1 MSDEL
6 EARPIDWVASV
17 DEHSGRRNMLRA
29 VDVRKSYEAAD
40 PSATLLEFRGVS
52 QTYRSRDGEM
62 VPAVQSVSCAIQPGE
77 FISILGPSGCGKTTL
92 MMMAAG
98 LLTPTAGSVVY
109 KGDELTETGSD
120 FGIVFQTPVLFP
132 WRTVQQNVEL
142 PGEVRGVPS
151 KKRSERARELLEL
164 VGLKDFGKRMPY
176 ELSGGMQQRASIARA
191 LALEPALLLMD
202 EPFGALDAMTR
213 EQMNLELQRLSIQL
227 ATTIVFVTHSIAEA
241 AFLSDRII
249 VMSQRPSRVLDIVKI
264 DIPRPRDI
272 DLMASDEFG
281 TYVNDLRRLLDR
293 SGEPS

>member
-1 MSDEL
+1 MPMLQNLADH
-6 EARPIDWVASV
+6 APHDQAKVA
-17 DEHSGRRNMLRA
+17 
-29 VDVRKSYEAAD
+29 
-40 PSATLLEFRGVS
+40 PTLLQFDGVS
-52 QTYRSRDGEM
+52 QTYMSRDGEL
-62 VPAVQSVSCAIQPGE
+62 VPAVQSVSCSVQSGE
-77 FISILGPSGCGKTTL
+77 FISVLGPSGCGKTTL
-92 MMMAAG
+92 MMMASG
-98 LLTPTAGSVVY
+98 LLKPTTGRVIY
-109 KGDELTETGSD
+109 NGRELTETGSD

-142 PGEVRGVPS
+142 PGEVRGVS
-151 KKRSERARELLEL
+151 ARARSDRARELLEL
-164 VGLKDFGKRMPY
+164 VGLKDFGQRMPY

-191 LALEPALLLMD
+191 LALEPSLLLMD

-227 ATTIVFVTHSIAEA
+227 KTTILFITHSIAEA

-281 TYVNDLRRLLDR
+281 AYVNDLRRLLDR

>member
-1 MSDEL
+1 M
-6 EARPIDWVASV
+6 P
-17 DEHSGRRNMLRA
+17 MLQNL
-29 VDVRKSYEAAD
+29 AD
-40 PSATLLEFRGVS
+40 HAPRDQVKIAPTLLQFDGVS
-52 QTYRSRDGEM
+52 QTYMSRDGEL
-62 VPAVQSVSCAIQPGE
+62 VPAVQSVSCAVQSGE
-77 FISILGPSGCGKTTL
+77 FISVLGPSGCGKTTL
-92 MMMAAG
+92 MMMASG
-98 LLTPTAGSVVY
+98 LLKPTTGRVIY
-109 KGDELTETGSD
+109 DGRELTETGSD

-132 WRTVQQNVEL
+132 WRTVQKNVEL
-142 PGEVRGVPS
+142 PGEVRGVS
-151 KKRSERARELLEL
+151 ARERSDRARELLEL
-164 VGLKDFGKRMPY
+164 VGLKDFGQRMPY

-191 LALEPALLLMD
+191 LALEPSLLLMD

-227 ATTIVFVTHSIAEA
+227 KTTIVFITHSIAEA

-281 TYVNDLRRLLDR
+281 AYVNDLRRLLDR